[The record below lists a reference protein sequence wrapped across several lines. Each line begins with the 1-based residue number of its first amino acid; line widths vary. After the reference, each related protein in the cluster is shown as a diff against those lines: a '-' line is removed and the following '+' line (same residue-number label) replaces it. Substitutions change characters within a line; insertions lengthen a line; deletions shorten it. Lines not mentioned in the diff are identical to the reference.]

1 MSYLHCKMK
10 PIWHRA
16 EKHHT
21 SSETQRKA
29 QLHCRKW
36 HVYVL
41 WADLIKLY
49 SPSNPVLYKLEAFLA
64 VLKPCKRNKP
74 SKEVDFFYE
83 EERCVFFFIII
94 LMSGTRFPPEALI
107 RSNMSCQ
114 IRRLI
119 NHGRDQSSPLTDGE
133 MEAGHFLSTSLTFSS
148 AFNKKNKTSQ
158 GLSVLP
164 KYR

>member
-1 MSYLHCKMK
+1 
-10 PIWHRA
+10 
-16 EKHHT
+16 
-21 SSETQRKA
+21 
-29 QLHCRKW
+29 
-36 HVYVL
+36 
-41 WADLIKLY
+41 
-49 SPSNPVLYKLEAFLA
+49 
-64 VLKPCKRNKP
+64 
-74 SKEVDFFYE
+74 
-83 EERCVFFFIII
+83 
-94 LMSGTRFPPEALI
+94 MSGTRFLPEALI

-164 KYR
+164 KYRQFPKVFSDGAYMQPAGEVFQRPPTEKTDFCADASV